1 MQYSKSQSRLRKL
14 RRHPLRIANPKHI
27 SLKNYCE
34 GNHVLANKVSVFTPV
49 TQPKKKSFTG
59 IIDIC

>member
-1 MQYSKSQSRLRKL
+1 MWSK
-14 RRHPLRIANPKHI
+14 

-59 IIDIC
+59 IIDRCWPDVQKNYV